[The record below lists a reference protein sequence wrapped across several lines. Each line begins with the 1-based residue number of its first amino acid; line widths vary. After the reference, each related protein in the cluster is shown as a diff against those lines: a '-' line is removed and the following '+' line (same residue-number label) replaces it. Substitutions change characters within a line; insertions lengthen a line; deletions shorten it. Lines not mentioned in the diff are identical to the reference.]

1 MTNPDRVTLI
11 TGASKGIGRACADR
25 LHRDGHHLIGL
36 ARNPP
41 VDETFP
47 GDFYTVDLADR
58 KETAEAL
65 TALTKKYDIN
75 GLINNVGL
83 VAPQLLE
90 EITLAEFDAVVE
102 VNLVSAIQCTKA
114 CLPAM
119 RSQSFGRVVNI
130 STELV
135 LGYVT
140 RTAYSST
147 KSGLISFARTWALEL
162 AKYGINVNAIAPG
175 PVETDLFME
184 NNPIGSP
191 QREAKLD
198 RIPLGRFGEP
208 EDIAAVAAFFMG
220 SDSAFVTGQTLFV
233 CGGSSLGSI
242 ALP

>member
-1 MTNPDRVTLI
+1 MNTPDRVTLI
-11 TGASKGIGRACADR
+11 TGASKGIGRACAER
-25 LHRDGHHLIGL
+25 LHGDGHHLIGL
-36 ARNPP
+36 ARKKPADNS
-41 VDETFP
+41 FP

-58 KETAEAL
+58 KATTELL
-65 TALTKKYDIN
+65 TLLGKKYDVN

-83 VAPQLLE
+83 VEPQLLE
-90 EITLAEFDAVVE
+90 EVTLKEFDSVVE
-102 VNLVSAIQCTKA
+102 VNLISAIQCAKA
-114 CLPAM
+114 FLPTM
-119 RSQSFGRVVNI
+119 KSQSFGRIVNI

-140 RTAYSST
+140 RTAYSSA

-162 AKYGINVNAIAPG
+162 AKYGVNVNAIAPG

-184 NNPIGSP
+184 NNPIGSS
-191 QREAKLD
+191 QRAAKLA
-198 RIPLGRFGEP
+198 RIPLDRFGEP

-220 SDSAFVTGQTLFV
+220 PDSAFVTGQTLFV